1 MEGILIIAAVTFIL
15 FLAAFVRSSLG
26 FGDAVVAM
34 PLLALVVDIKTAT
47 PVVALFA
54 TTIAISI
61 LLRNWQ
67 KTDLRATLH
76 LVISSLLGIP
86 LGLLIVK
93 NLPEVIL
100 KVILGSIILL
110 YGIYRFFK
118 PGLKLKKDIPI
129 VSFLFGFIAGIL
141 GGAYNTNGPPVVIY
155 GTLRHWTPE
164 NFRATMQGYFL
175 PTGLLIT
182 ISHGVTGLWT
192 SVVFKHYIVA
202 LPFVLLAVFLGGKFH
217 HAAGAERFDR
227 YVNSAI
233 VLMGLLL
240 ILRVLFT

>member
-1 MEGILIIAAVTFIL
+1 MEDILIFAVVTFIL

-34 PLLALVVDIKTAT
+34 PLLALVLDIKTAT
-47 PVVALFA
+47 PLVALFA
-54 TTIAISI
+54 TTIAVSI
-61 LLRNWQ
+61 LIRNWQ
-67 KTDLRATLH
+67 KTDLRATIL

-93 NLPEVIL
+93 TLPETIL
-100 KVILGSIILL
+100 KVILGSIILF
-110 YGIYRFFK
+110 YGIYRFLK
-118 PGLKLKKDIPI
+118 PGVKLKRDIPL

-155 GTLRHWTPE
+155 GTLRHWSPE

-175 PTGLLIT
+175 PTGFLIA

-192 SVVFKHYIVA
+192 SVVFKHYAIA
-202 LPFVLLAVFLGGKFH
+202 LPLVLLAIFLGGKFH
-217 HAAGAERFDR
+217 HAASAERFDK
-227 YVNSAI
+227 YVNTTI